1 MCIYILFIKY
11 FFQSVLFMSNYLW
24 LYGGRKLNYMS
35 PRNGCM
41 EATGLKF
48 GVYKIDG
55 FFSSGKFLAGIR
67 FLLRFCV

>member
-1 MCIYILFIKY
+1 
-11 FFQSVLFMSNYLW
+11 
-24 LYGGRKLNYMS
+24 MS

-55 FFSSGKFLAGIR
+55 FFSSGKFLAGVR
-67 FLLRFCV
+67 FLIRFCVWGRAEQSISAYLHW